1 MIIASV
7 QLQSVRSVQGAV
19 PTPRPPLSTPPPATQ
34 MEMLQLIS
42 PGCPG
47 AAAVMSRETGNCVK
61 LVPRPR
67 QEEELT
73 IRITPRWDAGTCGTQ
88 LDNGNGIAT
97 FICEAFCRDVQTM

>member
-1 MIIASV
+1 MSSFLLLVENLAKQTIA
-7 QLQSVRSVQGAV
+7 
-19 PTPRPPLSTPPPATQ
+19 TIKQ

-42 PGCPG
+42 PGGPG

-73 IRITPRWDAGTCGTQ
+73 IRITPRWDAGTRGPQ
-88 LDNGNGIAT
+88 LDNGIAT

>member
-19 PTPRPPLSTPPPATQ
+19 PTPPPLSVPPPTQ

-42 PGCPG
+42 PGGPG

-73 IRITPRWDAGTCGTQ
+73 IRITPRWDAGTRGPQ
-88 LDNGNGIAT
+88 LDNGIAT

>member
-19 PTPRPPLSTPPPATQ
+19 PTPPSPSTPPPPATQ

-73 IRITPRWDAGTCGTQ
+73 IRITPRWDAGTRGPQ
-88 LDNGNGIAT
+88 LDNGIAT

>member
-19 PTPRPPLSTPPPATQ
+19 PTPPPATQ

-42 PGCPG
+42 PGGPG

-73 IRITPRWDAGTCGTQ
+73 IRITPRWDAGTRGPQ
-88 LDNGNGIAT
+88 LDNGIAT
-97 FICEAFCRDVQTM
+97 FICEREAFCRDVQTM